1 MNKILKL
8 ILISLT
14 LFFMTNKVFALT
26 VSDSNITMP
35 AGTSKDVELSTTT
48 EIEVSRIEFTL
59 VYTTYDVPAN
69 FIVNNLYTDSNPNGI
84 KHIINFDTPVS
95 GTIKLGTV
103 KINTVNSP
111 SVTAGT
117 INIHSA
123 KALTSA
129 GETINLNS
137 QYIKVTIGEPKT
149 EPVNDNYD
157 KNLLKEIKSD
167 KVKIHLTKDTFD
179 YEVTIDKELEELDL
193 EPIAINDKYK
203 VTTSTQ
209 KIADLEDNK
218 ITITVEDNDNH
229 VVTYNIKVNILKDI
243 KNATIDNNTYKEKNT
258 TIDNNTYKEKNTYQ
272 SKWLLAIIFFGIALF
287 ISLIFTKKRK

>member
-8 ILISLT
+8 IFISFA
-14 LFFMTNKVFALT
+14 LFFMTNRVFALT
-26 VSDSNITMP
+26 VSDSNITMSP
-35 AGTSKDVELSTTT
+35 GTSKEVELSTTT
-48 EIEVSRIEFTL
+48 EVEVSRVEFTL
-59 VYTTYDVPAN
+59 VYSTYDVPAN
-69 FIVNNLYTDSNPNGI
+69 FVVNNIYTDGNPNGI
-84 KHIINFDTPVS
+84 KHIVNFDTPVS

-111 SVTAGT
+111 RETTGT

-123 KALTSA
+123 KAITTT

-137 QYIKVTIGEPKT
+137 QNINVTIGEPKD
-149 EPVNDNYD
+149 EPANDDYD
-157 KNLLKEIKSD
+157 KNLLKEIKSN
-167 KVKIHLTKDTFD
+167 KVRIELVKDTFD
-179 YEVTIDKELEELDL
+179 YEITIDKDLEELDL

-209 KIADLEDNK
+209 KISDLEDNK

-229 VVTYNIKVNILKDI
+229 IVTYNIKVNIRKDI

-258 TIDNNTYKEKNTYQ
+258 YQ
-272 SKWLLAIIFFGIALF
+272 GKWLLAIIFFGVALF
-287 ISLIFTKKRK
+287 VSLIFTKKGK

>member
-8 ILISLT
+8 IFISFA
-14 LFFMTNKVFALT
+14 LFFMTNRVFALT
-26 VSDSNITMP
+26 VSDSNITMSP
-35 AGTSKDVELSTTT
+35 GTSKEVELSTTT
-48 EIEVSRIEFTL
+48 EVEVSRVEFTL
-59 VYTTYDVPAN
+59 VYSTYDVPAN
-69 FIVNNLYTDSNPNGI
+69 FVVNNIYTDGNPNGI
-84 KHIINFDTPVS
+84 KHIVNFDTPVS

-111 SVTAGT
+111 RETTGT

-123 KALTSA
+123 KAITTT

-137 QYIKVTIGEPKT
+137 QNINVTIGEPKD
-149 EPVNDNYD
+149 EPANDDYD
-157 KNLLKEIKSD
+157 KNLLKEIKSN
-167 KVKIHLTKDTFD
+167 KVRIELVKDTFD
-179 YEVTIDKELEELDL
+179 YEITIDKDLEELDL

-209 KIADLEDNK
+209 KISDLEDNK

-229 VVTYNIKVNILKDI
+229 IVTYNIKVNILKDI

-258 TIDNNTYKEKNTYQ
+258 YQ
-272 SKWLLAIIFFGIALF
+272 GKWLLAIIFFGIALF
-287 ISLIFTKKRK
+287 VSLIFTKKGK

>member
-8 ILISLT
+8 IFISFA
-14 LFFMTNKVFALT
+14 LFFMTNRVFALT
-26 VSDSNITMP
+26 VSDSNITMSP
-35 AGTSKDVELSTTT
+35 GTSKEVELSTTT
-48 EIEVSRIEFTL
+48 EVEVSRVEFTL
-59 VYTTYDVPAN
+59 VYSTYDVPAN
-69 FIVNNLYTDSNPNGI
+69 FVVNNIYTDGNPNGI
-84 KHIINFDTPVS
+84 KHIVNFDTPVS

-111 SVTAGT
+111 RETTGT

-123 KALTSA
+123 KAITTT

-137 QYIKVTIGEPKT
+137 QNINVTIGEPKD
-149 EPVNDNYD
+149 EPANDDYD

-167 KVKIHLTKDTFD
+167 KVRIELVKDTFD
-179 YEVTIDKELEELDL
+179 YEITIDKDLEELDL

-209 KIADLEDNK
+209 KISDLEDNK

-229 VVTYNIKVNILKDI
+229 IVTYNIKVNILKDI
-243 KNATIDNNTYKEKNT
+243 KNATIDK
-258 TIDNNTYKEKNTYQ
+258 NTYKEKNTYQ
-272 SKWLLAIIFFGIALF
+272 GKWLLAIIFFGIALF
-287 ISLIFTKKRK
+287 VSLIFTKKGK